1 MQQQY
6 GREFDHALLRL
17 SGTYITPGRVQ
28 TTPSKARVAFAQPP
42 THPLLADQGQRTWQ
56 GAALCLK
63 NTLSLLSSKRL
74 PTGSLT
80 RPGQI
85 PNNACEIGTTGSTV
99 MSNSGEYLSAWPRAE
114 RWCDPIT
121 PGSSNEA
128 ALRPEST
135 AAKHA
140 KNGRAGGVGVRGDY
154 SAAEAAQDARNGA
167 WLTAWPAGENWDVS
181 SVSVSTP

>member
-6 GREFDHALLRL
+6 GREFDYALLRL
-17 SGTYITPGRVQ
+17 SGTYLTPGRVQ
-28 TTPSKARVAFAQPP
+28 PTPSKASVAFARSP
-42 THPLLADQGQRTWQ
+42 THSFLAHQGRRIWQ
-56 GAALCLK
+56 GAGLCLK
-63 NTLSLLSSKRL
+63 NTPSLLSRKRL
-74 PTGSLT
+74 PTSSLT

-85 PNNACEIGTTGSTV
+85 PNNAREIGTTGSTV
-99 MSNSGEYLSAWPRAE
+99 MGNSGEYLSAWPRAE

-140 KNGRAGGVGVRGDY
+140 KNGRVGGIGVRGGY